1 MEVRI
6 FTDGACQ
13 GNGRTG
19 AKASYAC
26 WFPDNKELS
35 CSGRVP
41 EDEQQTN
48 QRGELMAI
56 HRGVKVLSEKMDP
69 SEIDVKIFTDSTYSK
84 NSLTVWLPLWIN
96 NGWKTSTGKD
106 VCHRDLI
113 EETSNILI
121 KFKSYTIS
129 YVAAHTGKND
139 ELSRNNH
146 IVDRM
151 AVEVLEPVKETKII
165 VDSNDKVPF
174 EGCPITLMGP
184 PVAEDKLTKWCR
196 EHLDSL
202 DQDLLNS
209 ALLSALSKTLKKKG
223 FELEKQKL
231 YRSNIYRLTSGLI
244 TDKPIITKEE

>member
-1 MEVRI
+1 MNVRI

-41 EDEQQTN
+41 EPDQQTN

-56 HRGVKVLSEKMDP
+56 HRGVKALSEAMDP
-69 SEIDVKIFTDSTYSK
+69 SIIDVKIYTDSTYSK
-84 NSLTVWLPLWIN
+84 NSLTIWLPSWIN

-113 EETSNILI
+113 EETSNILTR
-121 KFKSYTIS
+121 FKSYNIC
-129 YVAAHTGKND
+129 YVAAHTGKGD
-139 ELSRNNH
+139 DLSRNNH

-151 AVEVLEPVKETKII
+151 AVEVLEPVKEKI
-165 VDSNDKVPF
+165 DSNEKAPF
-174 EGCPITLMGP
+174 EGCPISLMGP
-184 PVAEDKLTKWCR
+184 PVAEEKLIKWCR
-196 EHLDSL
+196 DNIDSL
-202 DQDLLNS
+202 DHDILNT
-209 ALLSALSKTLKKKG
+209 ALLSALTKTLRKKG